1 MDSTYFTQVLREVD
15 SPRQAGPPDGQAQ
28 TEADEKELALQL
40 SYSIDQPL

>member
-1 MDSTYFTQVLREVD
+1 MALREVD

-40 SYSIDQPL
+40 SYSYSIDQPL